1 MPSAT
6 IAQDYLVVLYAF
18 WSQDELQN
26 LGHIPGVDPSFLSA
40 LTAGLSSSS
49 APSQPLATDTAET
62 IRVVDVEGSTK
73 KGEMVK
79 GGEEKVVEEAGGGEY
94 LPLVPPP
101 TLFKPPQ
108 THSLHIFVSHR

>member
-26 LGHIPGVDPSFLSA
+26 LGHIPGVDPSFLSV

-79 GGEEKVVEEAGGGEY
+79 GGEEKVVEEAGGGE
-94 LPLVPPP
+94 
-101 TLFKPPQ
+101 
-108 THSLHIFVSHR
+108 SDW

>member
-1 MPSAT
+1 MPSAI
-6 IAQDYLVVLYAF
+6 IAQDYLAVLYAF

-26 LGHIPGVDPSFLSA
+26 LGHTPGVDPSFLSA
-40 LTAGLSSSS
+40 LMAGLSSS

-73 KGEMVK
+73 EGETVK
-79 GGEEKVVEEAGGGEY
+79 GGEDKVVEEAGGGEY
-94 LPLVPPP
+94 LSLVPPP

-108 THSLHIFVSHR
+108 THPLHIFVSHR